1 MTLTYRGQ
9 KYTQNNAAATS
20 NKRPVLVYRE
30 TKLFAEPRGSVPTPP
45 RRGFFMPFP
54 PIIG

>member
-30 TKLFAEPRGSVPTPP
+30 NKVVR
-45 RRGFFMPFP
+45 
-54 PIIG
+54 